1 MSISLSCRFIKLILP
16 QSITAVGVKLCGT
29 SSCDPLPPSPHFIN
43 MTYEYRMRPPTTNK
57 HSLSQDSNLVEDDN
71 LSEEDTVD
79 FVRDE
84 DSISEV
90 SSFHSDDD
98 SDDVLSKEL

>member
-1 MSISLSCRFIKLILP
+1 M
-16 QSITAVGVKLCGT
+16 
-29 SSCDPLPPSPHFIN
+29 
-43 MTYEYRMRPPTTNK
+43 PPTTNE